1 MTENHTNGNGFNGFS
16 SKEMLVSL
24 NNRVEAMDAK
34 LDQKV
39 GDHERRIIIL
49 EIETLKRGGQLE
61 EEVSSISSR
70 VNSLEND
77 VAIHHQTDEVIKNSK
92 NHRFNKQNVMIASA
106 GTIFVIVQGILA
118 FVAMTH

>member
-16 SKEMLVSL
+16 SKEMLISL

-39 GDHERRIIIL
+39 GDHERRIIVL
-49 EIETLKRGGQLE
+49 ELETLKRGGQLE

-77 VAIHHQTDEVIKNSK
+77 VAIHHQTDEVIKNNK
-92 NHRFNKQNVMIASA
+92 NHLFNKKNVLITSA

-118 FVAMTH
+118 FVAMNH

>member
-16 SKEMLVSL
+16 SKEMLISL

-49 EIETLKRGGQLE
+49 ELETLKRGGQLE

-77 VAIHHQTDEVIKNSK
+77 VAIHHQTDEVIKNNK
-92 NHRFNKQNVMIASA
+92 NHLFNKKNVLITSA

-118 FVAMTH
+118 FVAMNH

>member
-1 MTENHTNGNGFNGFS
+1 MTENNTNGNGFNGFS
-16 SKEMLVSL
+16 SKEMLISL

-49 EIETLKRGGQLE
+49 ELETLKRGGQLE

-77 VAIHHQTDEVIKNSK
+77 VAIHHQTDEVIKNNK
-92 NHRFNKQNVMIASA
+92 NHLFNKKNVLITSA

>member
-61 EEVSSISSR
+61 EEVSFISSR
-70 VNSLEND
+70 INSLEND
-77 VAIHHQTDEVIKNSK
+77 VAIHHQTDEVIKNNK
-92 NHRFNKQNVMIASA
+92 NHLFNKKNVLITSA